1 RTGLKTRF
9 RRGTVHDIAKSMVE
23 IAAAGLARR
32 NRRDGKGRD
41 ESLFLDPLRE
51 IVVSGRTPAELLL
64 EAYHGRWNGSVDP
77 IFTEQAY

>member
-1 RTGLKTRF
+1 VL
-9 RRGTVHDIAKSMVE
+9 DIAKSVVA

-32 NRRDGKGRD
+32 NRRDGMGRD

-51 IVVSGRTPAELLL
+51 IVASGRAPSELLL
-64 EAYHGRWNGSVDP
+64 EAYHGRWKGSVDP